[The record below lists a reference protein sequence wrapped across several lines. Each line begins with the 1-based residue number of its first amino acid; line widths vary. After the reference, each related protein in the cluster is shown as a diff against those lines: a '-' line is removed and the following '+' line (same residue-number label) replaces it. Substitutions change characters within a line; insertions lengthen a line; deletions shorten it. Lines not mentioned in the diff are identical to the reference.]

1 MSRNS
6 FILSIFVAF
15 FRAVILFIFS
25 FLLPWRPLSGRTEVL
40 IIPFCFYFVVVPSSA
55 FCFFCFII
63 PCPFLEASSSPWRL
77 NAVLQLTFVS
87 ATLLF
92 AFLFSLSSTVLLLLF
107 WFGAHYLWYHLSSIF
122 SFVSHVY
129 VFQMI
134 ALSRSLRF
142 IFAFSFSLPRESAVI
157 GCCFSWVGT
166 WPILVCTGIWWGWLV
181 PKGRCRGSY
190 FFYFLK
196 DGNSEFL
203 GFNWCFGGWR

>member
-1 MSRNS
+1 M
-6 FILSIFVAF
+6 
-15 FRAVILFIFS
+15 
-25 FLLPWRPLSGRTEVL
+25 
-40 IIPFCFYFVVVPSSA
+40 PSSA